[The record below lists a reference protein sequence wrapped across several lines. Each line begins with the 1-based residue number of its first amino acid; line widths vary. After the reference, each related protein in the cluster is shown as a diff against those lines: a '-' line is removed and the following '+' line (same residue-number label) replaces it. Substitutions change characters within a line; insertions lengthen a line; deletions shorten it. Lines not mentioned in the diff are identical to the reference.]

1 MYQIKEE
8 KNALR
13 KIYAEKREN
22 IDWEKKQKLDKK
34 IVDRFM
40 TLATYR
46 YAHTLLMYYPLKNEI
61 DIRELIEKA
70 LAAGKRVALPR
81 CEANTSTMHF
91 HYISSLDELVP
102 GRFGIMEPSTD
113 AELFTLDS
121 LCGPCTVIIPALAY
135 DKSGYRLGYGKGFYD
150 RYFSTPAV
158 SSVGLIY
165 SDFLVDKLPHGR
177 YDIAVDLLVS
187 EKEVKIVGKEI

>member
-22 IDWEKKQKLDKK
+22 IDREKKKKLDKK

-113 AELFTLDS
+113 AELFTIDS
-121 LCGPCTVIIPALAY
+121 LCGPCAVIIPALAY

-150 RYFSTPAV
+150 RYIDKNRMTAV
-158 SSVGLIY
+158 GVIY
-165 SDFLVDKLPHGR
+165 SQFIEDKLPRGR
-177 YDIAVDLLVS
+177 YDMSVHFMITDKGVVIVD
-187 EKEVKIVGKEI
+187 